1 MFSESKHVN
10 PHRHSGEG
18 ARAHGC
24 QVWKAVLLNLS
35 LHVTCT
41 DEITPVHVIASTRV
55 ISCTDVSV
63 LANGKAEII
72 QICIKLIKHIIVT

>member
-1 MFSESKHVN
+1 MFSESKRVN

-41 DEITPVHVIASTRV
+41 DVIASTRV